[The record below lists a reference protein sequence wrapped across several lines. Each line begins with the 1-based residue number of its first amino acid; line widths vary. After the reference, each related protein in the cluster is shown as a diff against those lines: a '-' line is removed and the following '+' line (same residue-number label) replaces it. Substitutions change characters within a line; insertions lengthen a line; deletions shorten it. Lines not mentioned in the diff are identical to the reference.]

1 MFESSL
7 VPLKDVFKSLEGC
20 QASQTIRGPW
30 LEQET
35 KMILAY
41 RGIENHIP
49 EEDFEALASIFQAAV
64 NKAREYLEEA
74 ESSTPT
80 APAACI
86 ESDSPGTCSSPTLSL
101 GAEGLEPLGN
111 ENLEGQREP

>member
-1 MFESSL
+1 MQQSSL
-7 VPLKDVFKSLEGC
+7 VPSRMCVKVWKVGEKPREFAVLDLNKKRKKLAFKGL
-20 QASQTIRGPW
+20 
-30 LEQET
+30 
-35 KMILAY
+35 
-41 RGIENHIP
+41 ENHLP
-49 EEDFEALASIFQAAV
+49 EADFQALASSFQTAV
-64 NKAREYLEEA
+64 TKALSYLEEA
-74 ESSTPT
+74 AASTPT